1 MTKKEVLQICQQE
14 NVQFINCQF
23 CDLLGFIK
31 SVTIPFSKFSDAIDE
46 GVWFDGSSIEGFTR
60 IFESD
65 MFLKLDLKT
74 FALIPWQGSKSAN
87 EKVAR
92 VICDVYLP
100 NGQPFAGCPRQ
111 ILKKQIEKTKKMGLQ
126 FFVGPELEF
135 FLFKKDQNGELTL
148 QPNDAAGY
156 FDFSNDRAGA
166 IRAAMSKTVSAM
178 GVDVETIHHEVA
190 VGQHEI
196 DFKYSDAISSADA
209 VLTIKSAL
217 KAVADDFN
225 LHASFLPKPIAG
237 INGSGMHVHQSLFK
251 NKKNIFYDDKGV
263 HNLSKIARQFI
274 AGQLSKISEFTAV
287 TNPLVNSYKRLTPG
301 YEAPVYIAWGQTNR
315 SAMIRIPKFRK
326 GKEIATR
333 AELRCPD
340 PSCNPYLAFAL
351 MLASGLQGI
360 KDNISVKD
368 PIDENIF
375 AFTDKKAKRMRIK
388 SLPGSLAE
396 AVENF
401 EKSTFTRQVLGDH
414 AFEKFLAAKK
424 KEVEGYRLQ
433 ISDWELENYLEIY

>member
-1 MTKKEVLQICQQE
+1 MEKKKILEICAQK
-14 NVQFINCQF
+14 NVQFVNCQF
-23 CDLLGFIK
+23 CDLLGFVK
-31 SVTIPFSKFSDAIDE
+31 SVTIPISKFPDAIDE

-74 FALIPWQGSKSAN
+74 FSLVPWQGSKSEN

-92 VICDVYLP
+92 VICDVFLP
-100 NGQPFAGCPRQ
+100 DGKEFSGCPRG
-111 ILKKQIEKTKKMGLQ
+111 ILKRQMKRAEKMG
-126 FFVGPELEF
+126 FKYFVGPELEF
-135 FLFKKDQNGELTL
+135 FLFKKDENGISTL

-166 IRAAMSKTVSAM
+166 IRAAMSKTVAAM

-196 DFKYSDAISSADA
+196 DFKYSDAISSADQ
-209 VLTIKSAL
+209 VLTVKSAL
-217 KAVADDFN
+217 RAVADDFN

-251 NKKNIFYDDKGV
+251 NGKNIFYEKNGV

-274 AGQLSKISEFTAV
+274 AGQLNLISEFVAI

-301 YEAPVYIAWGQTNR
+301 YEAPVYVAWGQTNR
-315 SAMIRIPKFRK
+315 SALIRIPQFRA

-351 MLASGLQGI
+351 MLGAGLDGI
-360 KDNISVKD
+360 ENKIEPKNPV
-368 PIDENIF
+368 DENIF
-375 AFTDKKAKRMRIK
+375 EFTAKKAKRMRIRN
-388 SLPGSLAE
+388 LPENLEIAIS
-396 AVENF
+396 NF
-401 EKSTFTRQVLGDH
+401 EKSKFTRAVLGDH

-424 KEVEGYRLQ
+424 KEIEGYRLQ
-433 ISDWELENYLEIY
+433 ILDWELENYLEIY